1 MRELEDARYKAIG
14 ARIRDVRIEKNMS
27 QAELAEKAFISVPH
41 MSEVENG
48 KTKLRLSTFVYIT
61 EALQVSADVLLRPNT
76 PKVNG
81 IYQGEFKDLLTDC
94 SPAEID
100 SIIKIVKELKTT
112 MRMKKDDYNGD
123 LVRFFRVLQRNEN
136 LERLIGRLFLSFNSE
151 QIFRA
156 NKALLAEVPNILD
169 DLT

>member
-76 PKVNG
+76 PEVNG
-81 IYQGEFKDLLTDC
+81 IYQGEFKDLLADC
-94 SPAEID
+94 SPTEID
-100 SIIKIVKELKTT
+100 SIIKIVKELKAT
-112 MRMKKDDYNGD
+112 MRMKKDDY
-123 LVRFFRVLQRNEN
+123 
-136 LERLIGRLFLSFNSE
+136 
-151 QIFRA
+151 
-156 NKALLAEVPNILD
+156 LL
-169 DLT
+169 

>member
-1 MRELEDARYKAIG
+1 MRELDDARYKAIG
-14 ARIRDVRIEKNMS
+14 ARIRDVRLQRNMS

-61 EALQVSADVLLRPNT
+61 EALQVSADVLLRTNT
-76 PKVNG
+76 PEVNG
-81 IYQGEFKDLLTDC
+81 IYQGEFNDLLADC

-112 MRMKKDDYNGD
+112 MRMKKDDY
-123 LVRFFRVLQRNEN
+123 
-136 LERLIGRLFLSFNSE
+136 LFLTGWAAMSDLFFLAVFAERFSE
-151 QIFRA
+151 ESINFSTETIIYSIQIWFSR
-156 NKALLAEVPNILD
+156 
-169 DLT
+169 

>member
-76 PKVNG
+76 PEVNG
-81 IYQGEFKDLLTDC
+81 IYQGEFKDLLADC

-100 SIIKIVKELKTT
+100 SIMETSKFFW
-112 MRMKKDDYNGD
+112 
-123 LVRFFRVLQRNEN
+123 RFLLCKSITSFSDRESAPSGQRKVSPKWSLQNES
-136 LERLIGRLFLSFNSE
+136 I
-151 QIFRA
+151 
-156 NKALLAEVPNILD
+156 ALRR
-169 DLT
+169 T

>member
-76 PKVNG
+76 PEVNG
-81 IYQGEFKDLLTDC
+81 IYQGEFKDLLADC

-112 MRMKKDDYNGD
+112 I
-123 LVRFFRVLQRNEN
+123 VLHDFSKSTGYIN
-136 LERLIGRLFLSFNSE
+136 RLYI
-151 QIFRA
+151 Q
-156 NKALLAEVPNILD
+156 VCCNISVYD
-169 DLT
+169 FDMNFTFIEESVQNYA

>member
-1 MRELEDARYKAIG
+1 MRELDDARYKAIG
-14 ARIRDVRIEKNMS
+14 ARIRDVRLQRNMS

-61 EALQVSADVLLRPNT
+61 EALQVSADVLLRTNT
-76 PKVNG
+76 PEVNG
-81 IYQGEFKDLLTDC
+81 IYQGEFNDLLADC

-112 MRMKKDDYNGD
+112 MRDFPKWPNGQGCHSRRSSTLFPNSLLTNHTN
-123 LVRFFRVLQRNEN
+123 LVRRTLLRCEKPDGRVP
-136 LERLIGRLFLSFNSE
+136 IPLS
-151 QIFRA
+151 
-156 NKALLAEVPNILD
+156 
-169 DLT
+169 